1 MRAWVRGVLRAVV
14 PCVGCVA
21 LHCGSTTPS
30 LGSRYCCRPVWWAG
44 EKKRRGIRREGGKWR
59 LGMEGCHCGSERR
72 RNLHFEEQR
81 ATPVQMSGPGEVEA
95 RQVLYMVAISARG
108 GRRLLYDVLER
119 RMIDGRAQVD
129 ALMVDG
135 CARVIVMR
143 KM

>member
-1 MRAWVRGVLRAVV
+1 
-14 PCVGCVA
+14 
-21 LHCGSTTPS
+21 
-30 LGSRYCCRPVWWAG
+30 
-44 EKKRRGIRREGGKWR
+44 
-59 LGMEGCHCGSERR
+59 MEGCHCGSEKT

-81 ATPVQMSGPGEVEA
+81 ATVLQMSGPGEVEEPT
-95 RQVLYMVAISARG
+95 QVLYMVAISARG